1 MEEEGEGGSNER
13 GVLQLSQD
21 TGSQEDRRSLK
32 VNGTAW
38 RVFPV
43 QLPTGERRE
52 KRGEII
58 TRARTL
64 VGV

>member
-1 MEEEGEGGSNER
+1 MEEEGEGGSKER
-13 GVLQLSQD
+13 GMLQLSQD
-21 TGSQEDRRSLK
+21 TGSQEDRCSLN

-43 QLPTGERRE
+43 QLPTGERTE
-52 KRGEII
+52 KRGEI
-58 TRARTL
+58 TRTL